1 MRKLDKNVLENLTP
15 KERERIVALLSRHI
29 IEQKKERERLEQLK
43 KIT

>member
-1 MRKLDKNVLENLTP
+1 MRGADKRLLENLTP

-29 IEQKKERERLEQLK
+29 VEQKKERERLEQLK

>member
-1 MRKLDKNVLENLTP
+1 MRKPDKKVLENLTP
-15 KERERIVALLSRHI
+15 KERERIVTLLSRHI